1 MTTRHRPKSSYRHM
15 DRSKADEIRRAYFA
29 REATQRQL
37 GERYGIAQHSVS
49 RIISGQVW
57 SCIEAGKEAGT

>member
-1 MTTRHRPKSSYRHM
+1 MTRE
-15 DRSKADEIRRAYFA
+15 KASEIRRAYFA
-29 REATQRQL
+29 REANQRQL
-37 GERYGIAQHSVS
+37 GERFGIAQHSVS